1 MKNKNYLQD
10 ISEIKQMM
18 ERSSR
23 FISLSGLS
31 GILAGIYA
39 LIGAIV
45 AYFFIL
51 NKQLYKIEN
60 DEPVGWLILIAA
72 IVLLLALGTG
82 IVPTIRRTKKMN
94 MKVWDRTSKRLAIN
108 LLIPLV
114 TGGIFIVIISLKGWF
129 VLVAPLMLLF
139 YGMALVNASKYTL
152 SDIRYLGISE
162 LVLGL
167 LATIFLGY
175 GLLFWAIGFGVLH
188 IIYGTVMYYR
198 YEK

>member
-31 GILAGIYA
+31 GILAGTYA

-51 NKQLYKIEN
+51 NKQWYKIEN